1 MILSKMFC
9 NKNKKCLINSYK
21 DSGEL
26 RYLCRM
32 NKASIIAKS
41 YPFAPTEE
49 QLRFCSEAANFL
61 SRPNDEAC
69 FILKGYAGTGKTTSV
84 AALVKALPMFGLKA
98 ALLAPTGRAAK
109 VMSNY
114 TQKKALTIHK
124 KIYRKKSAVSM
135 DMVFQLAPN
144 LATNTIFIVDE
155 ASMIADEWSTQNGSS
170 FLGDLLEFVFQPAPD
185 GSPKNC
191 YLFFVGDTAQLPP
204 VGSVDSPALN
214 PEYLSSNFH
223 LDVTCVELT
232 EVVRQEKKSGIL
244 ANATMLR
251 RLVNDY
257 DEEPHFPKFITKG
270 FKDIFRMTGIKF
282 VEGLEYAYGKYGI
295 ENSLVVCR
303 SNKSANIYNNQI
315 RARLLYRDEELTGG
329 DYIMVVRNNYFWLPD
344 DNETAFIANGDMA
357 RIIRVRREEE
367 RYGFRFAE
375 VALELVDFPDV
386 GAITCKVLLDTLQI
400 ESPNLPYEASKKLY
414 EGLLLDYEHI
424 VNRKERLL
432 AIKQDP
438 YYNALQIKFAYAVTC
453 HKAQGGQWDAVFVDQ
468 GFLTEDMVDL
478 DFMRWLYTAVTRA
491 KKELFLVNFSKD
503 LFAEQMEEEY

>member
-1 MILSKMFC
+1 MT
-9 NKNKKCLINSYK
+9 
-21 DSGEL
+21 
-26 RYLCRM
+26 
-32 NKASIIAKS
+32 KASLIAQA
-41 YPFAPTEE
+41 YPFTPTKQ
-49 QLRFCSEAANFL
+49 QLEFCEKVAEFL
-61 SRPNDEAC
+61 NKPNQDAC
-69 FILKGYAGTGKTTSV
+69 FVLRGYAGTGKTTSV
-84 AALVKALPMFGLKA
+84 AALVKALPKFGLKSE
-98 ALLAPTGRAAK
+98 LLAPTGRAAK

-124 KIYRKKSAVSM
+124 RIYRKKNAIGM

-144 LATNTIFIVDE
+144 LAKNTVFIVDE
-155 ASMIADEWSTQNGSS
+155 ASMIADEWNSQSGTT

-185 GSPKNC
+185 GSDKNC
-191 YLFFVGDTAQLPP
+191 FLLFVGDTAQLPP
-204 VGSVDSPALN
+204 VGSTDSPALN
-214 PEYLSSNFH
+214 PEYLQSNFQ
-223 LDVTCVELT
+223 LDVTSVELT

-251 RLVNDY
+251 ELVNTY
-257 DEEPHFPKFITKG
+257 DDEPEWPKFITKG
-270 FKDIFRMTGIKF
+270 FKDIFRMTGLKF
-282 VEGLEYAYGKYGI
+282 VEGLEYAYGKYGL
-295 ENSLVVCR
+295 ENALVVCR
-303 SNKSANIYNNQI
+303 SNKSANVYNNQI
-315 RARLLYRDEELTGG
+315 RARLLYRDEELSGG

-375 VALELVDFPDV
+375 VQLELVDFPEV

-400 ESPNLPYEASKKLY
+400 ESPNLPYEANKRLY

-424 VNRKERLL
+424 INRKERLL

-503 LFAEQMEEEY
+503 LFADKVFDED